1 MLTLLSFLA
10 GWAEGWTA
18 SGRPDVS
25 ISWEQS
31 ADGRPKQ
38 AAWMSVQGPAAWGQ
52 LTVWESGEVAVEAM
66 SVETGELV
74 LSEQLAVASDYELL
88 AIIRRL
94 VAACEV

>member
-1 MLTLLSFLA
+1 
-10 GWAEGWTA
+10 
-18 SGRPDVS
+18 
-25 ISWEQS
+25 
-31 ADGRPKQ
+31 
-38 AAWMSVQGPAAWGQ
+38 MSVQGPAAWGQ